1 MYFNTFEPSLLK
13 TITIQ
18 SNIGWTTNILKHISP
33 YFQPLIPLLNVLRER
48 IVIPMANV
56 NDSFSSCEEPITSDD
71 MVNHILKVLGEL
83 PAWCWVACD
92 PPYKDESQR
101 PTPAMSSAS
110 VPPVDSALQSSNS
123 ENAANSSSEDTSS
136 CSEYT
141 GTRRMSRPSAIR
153 RVTGPG
159 FTSLI
164 DSSGSRRQ
172 PPESDAEYIESNP
185 CQKHPRFEHHM
196 CTVQTRQGPL
206 TPHRFAVT
214 QPTSDLFSHNL
225 QGLRK

>member
-1 MYFNTFEPSLLK
+1 MAAELVVAGAGIPVTHTAQHDLESLFYVLLSICVLYDEPFKPKTEDQLAQCFDMYFNTFEPSLLK

-48 IVIPMANV
+48 IVVPMANV

-71 MVNHILKVLGEL
+71 MVNHILKALGEL
-83 PAWCWVACD
+83 PAWCWVARD
-92 PPYKDESQR
+92 PPYKDESRR

-123 ENAANSSSEDTSS
+123 ENAADSSSEDTSS

-153 RVTGPG
+153 
-159 FTSLI
+159 
-164 DSSGSRRQ
+164 
-172 PPESDAEYIESNP
+172 
-185 CQKHPRFEHHM
+185 
-196 CTVQTRQGPL
+196 
-206 TPHRFAVT
+206 
-214 QPTSDLFSHNL
+214 
-225 QGLRK
+225 